1 MISARDIALPG
12 RAMTVPKPA
21 SFAERVLL
29 IVLFITMLT
38 SSIAFIEPSPHD
50 YLMGLVAV
58 ACLTAGVRLERPV
71 ALLFL
76 LLLIWNIGGLMAL
89 LNVPGREQTIQFS
102 ATSIYLFIAAVI
114 FACLLSE
121 NTMSRL
127 TAMRTAYVAS
137 AVFTALAGIA
147 GYFHL
152 FPGAFEHFT
161 QNDRA
166 MGTFKDPNVY
176 APYLIWPALIIMARI
191 VLDRVR
197 LRDLVMLGI
206 LLVGLLLS
214 FSRGAWVVFA
224 VAAVLSFGIFL
235 FTAPTPQRK
244 FRIICYCV
252 AGFAVLA
259 ISTAIFLS
267 IDSVKEMF
275 DIRAHAIQF
284 YDVGQGGR
292 FRLQELAVGALLK
305 FPNGMGPFEFGR
317 VHGQQQHNVYLQG
330 FLVYGWVGGIA
341 YILAV
346 LATLA
351 VAWRSMF
358 ERTPWQPYLVTAF
371 AAFTGN
377 ALEGAVVD
385 TDHWRHFFLL
395 MGVVWGLYTAT
406 IKYRHVK
413 AASSRLSH
421 ANLNSI

>member
-1 MISARDIALPG
+1 MIAAQDIALPG
-12 RAMTVPKPA
+12 HSRPEPKAA
-21 SFAERVLL
+21 SLAERILL
-29 IVLFITMLT
+29 IVLYVTMLT
-38 SSIAFIEPSPHD
+38 SSIAFVEPSPHD
-50 YLMGLVAV
+50 FLMGVVAA
-58 ACLTAGVRLERPV
+58 ACLAAGVRFERPIAV
-71 ALLFL
+71 LFL
-76 LLLIWNIGGLMAL
+76 LLLIWNVAGLMAL
-89 LNVPGREQTIQFS
+89 LNVPGREQTIQFT
-102 ATSIYLFIAAVI
+102 ATSIYLFLAAVT

-127 TAMRTAYVAS
+127 AAMRTAYIAS
-137 AVFTALAGIA
+137 AVFTAVTGIA
-147 GYFHL
+147 GYFHM
-152 FPGAFEHFT
+152 FPGAFDLFT

-191 VLDRVR
+191 VLERVR
-197 LRDLVMLGI
+197 LRDIVMLGI
-206 LLVGLLLS
+206 LLVGLVLS
-214 FSRGAWVVFA
+214 FSRGAWIIFA
-224 VAAVLSFGIFL
+224 IAAVISFGLFV
-235 FTAPTPQRK
+235 FTAPTPRLRL
-244 FRIICYCV
+244 RIICYCFV
-252 AGFAVLA
+252 GFAVVA
-259 ISTAIFLS
+259 ILIVTLLS

-292 FRLQELAVGALLK
+292 FRLQELAVAALLK

-346 LATLA
+346 LTTLA

-358 ERTPWQPYLVTAF
+358 HATPWQPYLVTAF

-377 ALEGAVVD
+377 VLEGAVVD

-395 MGVVWGLYTAT
+395 MGVIWGLYAAT
-406 IKYRHVK
+406 EKYRHALPAPQARARL
-413 AASSRLSH
+413 AAQP
-421 ANLNSI
+421 I

>member
-1 MISARDIALPG
+1 MIAARDIALPG
-12 RAMTVPKPA
+12 RSVPVPMTA
-21 SFAERVLL
+21 SLAERILL
-29 IVLFITMLT
+29 IVLYVTMLT
-38 SSIAFIEPSPHD
+38 SSIAFVEPSPHD
-50 YLMGLVAV
+50 FFVGLVAV
-58 ACLTAGVRLERPV
+58 ACLAAGVRFQRPI

-76 LLLIWNIGGLMAL
+76 LLLIWNVAGLMAL
-89 LNVPGREQTIQFS
+89 LNVPGREQTIQFT
-102 ATSIYLFIAAVI
+102 ATSIYLFLAAVI
-114 FACLLSE
+114 FACVLSQ

-127 TAMRTAYVAS
+127 AAMRTAYIAS

-147 GYFHL
+147 GYFHA
-152 FPGAFEHFT
+152 FPGAFDLFT

-176 APYLIWPALIIMARI
+176 APYLIWPALIIMSRI
-191 VLDRVR
+191 VLQRVR
-197 LRDLVMLGI
+197 LRDLVLLGI

-214 FSRGAWVVFA
+214 FSRGAWVVFGI
-224 VAAVLSFGIFL
+224 AAAISFGIFMV
-235 FTAPTPQRK
+235 TTPTPRMR
-244 FRIICYCV
+244 FRIICYCAV
-252 AGFAVLA
+252 GFAVLA
-259 ISTAIFLS
+259 AFVAVLLS

-275 DIRAHAIQF
+275 EIRAHAIQF

-292 FRLQELAVGALLK
+292 FRLQELAVSALLK
-305 FPNGMGPFEFGR
+305 FPNGMGPFEFGH

-358 ERTPWQPYLVTAF
+358 DSTPWQPYLVTAF

-395 MGVVWGLYTAT
+395 MGVVWGLYAAT
-406 IKYRHVK
+406 LKHRRAQAAPF
-413 AASSRLSH
+413 AASV
-421 ANLNSI
+421 AAPQAI